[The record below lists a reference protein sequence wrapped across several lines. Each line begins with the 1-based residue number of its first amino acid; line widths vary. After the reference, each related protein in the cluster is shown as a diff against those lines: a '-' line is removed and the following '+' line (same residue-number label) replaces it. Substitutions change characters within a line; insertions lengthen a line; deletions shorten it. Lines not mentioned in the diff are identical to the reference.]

1 MLDKKVSFFLAYP
14 FVSNVLCNCI
24 SRGKTTFKLIFL
36 FYQDSRD
43 IPLISP
49 ARGIHAPCGVLVEY
63 IVSKL

>member
-1 MLDKKVSFFLAYP
+1 MCFAIVFQGK
-14 FVSNVLCNCI
+14 
-24 SRGKTTFKLIFL
+24 KTTFKLIFL